1 MAKRN
6 IDLLLV
12 HANELI
18 PCEGPATGI
27 AGPALQQLDVLRD
40 AAVAID
46 AGRIVAIGDSTDLI
60 ARHQARH
67 TIDCSGRLVSP
78 GLVDPHSHLLF
89 GGSRHLEH
97 EYKMTQRAPA
107 TRLDGGIRYTVA
119 RTRETDDE
127 TLTRRALADLDAM
140 LEQGTTTL
148 EAKTGY
154 GLLPED
160 ELRLLRLTLALRH
173 DLKIEPTFLA
183 LHALPEGWTDRRG
196 DYVAMMAEMLPDVA
210 RQVRWCDVFCDPVG
224 FTAAECETLGQ
235 RALALGMR
243 LRVHADQFG
252 DAGGAA
258 LAARLGAA
266 SADHLDHS
274 PPEAIEAMVRAGCVG
289 IYLPGVALHLAEMTP
304 RFADSGLGPAAKSHL
319 PLAVRQAIGQGL
331 IAALSTD
338 YNPGSCP
345 TPSMPMIMVL
355 ASRLFRLSY
364 AEIWQMATLNAAAS
378 LGLGA
383 DRGSLTPGKRADL
396 VIWSVPE
403 HGMVIN
409 RFGINC
415 VDTVIADG
423 LMVVRSGRRI
433 EGSCA
438 PDTH

>member
-1 MAKRN
+1 
-6 IDLLLV
+6 
-12 HANELI
+12 
-18 PCEGPATGI
+18 
-27 AGPALQQLDVLRD
+27 
-40 AAVAID
+40 
-46 AGRIVAIGDSTDLI
+46 
-60 ARHQARH
+60 
-67 TIDCSGRLVSP
+67 
-78 GLVDPHSHLLF
+78 
-89 GGSRHLEH
+89 
-97 EYKMTQRAPA
+97 
-107 TRLDGGIRYTVA
+107 
-119 RTRETDDE
+119 
-127 TLTRRALADLDAM
+127 
-140 LEQGTTTL
+140 
-148 EAKTGY
+148 
-154 GLLPED
+154 
-160 ELRLLRLTLALRH
+160 
-173 DLKIEPTFLA
+173 
-183 LHALPEGWTDRRG
+183 
-196 DYVAMMAEMLPDVA
+196 
-210 RQVRWCDVFCDPVG
+210 
-224 FTAAECETLGQ
+224 
-235 RALALGMR
+235 
-243 LRVHADQFG
+243 
-252 DAGGAA
+252 
-258 LAARLGAA
+258 
-266 SADHLDHS
+266 
-274 PPEAIEAMVRAGCVG
+274 MVRAGCVG